1 MFCVCCQTEKDEN
14 EFYKGNKSHCKVCIK
29 ERARLNRKSK
39 LEYYREYDRN
49 RPNKRER
56 AKKVS
61 EYKNRLRKENPEKF
75 DSVFHKARKNYR
87 KNHHD
92 KCLAHSKLQYA
103 LDTGKVIRP
112 NKCSMCGIEC
122 IPQGHHNDYTKPLDV
137 IWLCAKCHSRIHVE
151 LRIAEREN

>member
-56 AKKVS
+56 AKKFS
-61 EYKNRLRKENPEKF
+61 EYKNRLRNENPEKF

-92 KCLAHSKLQYA
+92 KCLAHRKLQYA

-122 IPQGHHNDYTKPLDV
+122 IPQGHHNDYSKPLDV

-151 LRIAEREN
+151 LRRSEREN